1 MPPWPAGRNQVIC
14 IFQACTAKTTTTQGS
29 MTRECTSLISLKLH
43 ISDRSSQTLPAFPAK
58 ARKYARQKEKEKRQ
72 KNITQTPHRNTNNET
87 SMTCARLSL
96 AATSCHLLNRL
107 LLAEWTW
114 FNPCIS
120 CHGFPFSPPHKIMT
134 WEEPACWVT
143 ATRKHAENRPAMLQ
157 ATTTHCLSAC
167 ACVWDNL
174 FTFLPNVTAK
184 GDSLPGPQ
192 SDTTNEC
199 KCWSVLMHFMNWLQ
213 HLLLSEGRQSERCWC
228 VVYLSDI
235 HYAPSCLHLHPEKT
249 IHHFG

>member
-1 MPPWPAGRNQVIC
+1 MIWPPSLKQ
-14 IFQACTAKTTTTQGS
+14 TTTTKRLQIFEICRKSVENRFLGRVQKRSKQQEFCSALHHGGKGRVWGGFSCHRDLQDETRSYAYFKHVLQKTPRHEGS

-72 KNITQTPHRNTNNET
+72 KNITQKPHRNTNNET

-120 CHGFPFSPPHKIMT
+120 CHGFPFSPPPQNYDVRGARMLSNCYK
-134 WEEPACWVT
+134 EAC
-143 ATRKHAENRPAMLQ
+143 RK
-157 ATTTHCLSAC
+157 
-167 ACVWDNL
+167 
-174 FTFLPNVTAK
+174 
-184 GDSLPGPQ
+184 
-192 SDTTNEC
+192 
-199 KCWSVLMHFMNWLQ
+199 
-213 HLLLSEGRQSERCWC
+213 
-228 VVYLSDI
+228 
-235 HYAPSCLHLHPEKT
+235 
-249 IHHFG
+249 

>member
-1 MPPWPAGRNQVIC
+1 MIWPPSLKQ
-14 IFQACTAKTTTTQGS
+14 TTTKKDYRFLKSVENLLKTDFWEGCKRGANNKSSAVRCIMGVKGEFEGGFHATVTCRTKPGHMHISS
-29 MTRECTSLISLKLH
+29 MYCKNHHDTKEVTRECTSLISLKLH

-134 WEEPACWVT
+134 
-143 ATRKHAENRPAMLQ
+143 
-157 ATTTHCLSAC
+157 
-167 ACVWDNL
+167 
-174 FTFLPNVTAK
+174 
-184 GDSLPGPQ
+184 
-192 SDTTNEC
+192 
-199 KCWSVLMHFMNWLQ
+199 
-213 HLLLSEGRQSERCWC
+213 
-228 VVYLSDI
+228 
-235 HYAPSCLHLHPEKT
+235 
-249 IHHFG
+249 